1 MSEPSFILC
10 CLLTDLMSSSW
21 PEIIP
26 ASQVKKGV
34 VMLAFLVHTRVFPTC
49 ACAGWGNVARAWS
62 GVRVAWQGGTE
73 SSRVERAREWRD
85 VEMMTRVL

>member
-1 MSEPSFILC
+1 
-10 CLLTDLMSSSW
+10 
-21 PEIIP
+21 
-26 ASQVKKGV
+26 
-34 VMLAFLVHTRVFPTC
+34 MLAFLVHTRVFPTC